1 MRSKRFCSPDCKS
14 LWWRAVARAARASLS
29 PKPRARPRLVKVPGT
44 CVVCSGVFM
53 GRRDRR
59 FCSMKCV
66 GVARWATRRE
76 HESER
81 YRTWRLQNAARLSAK
96 RKANREQGREYAR
109 RYRVLNREKLKAYQ
123 REYRHKNPEKF
134 REWQRRHDE
143 KFHELR
149 REASRRWRKEHP
161 ESHAHVAAA
170 RRARELA
177 APGKHTLVEWL
188 ALLQRCNYRC
198 TYCGVQSGRL
208 TRDHDVP
215 LIRGGSHAIS
225 NIRPACARCNSKK
238 GKSTGDEF
246 RARLEREAR
255 SRWPAA

>member
-1 MRSKRFCSPDCKS
+1 MRSKRFCSHDCKS
-14 LWWRAVARAARASLS
+14 LWWRSVERAARTSRPATPRVRS
-29 PKPRARPRLVKVPGT
+29 PQVKVRGN
-44 CVVCSGVFM
+44 CVVCGAAFM

-66 GVARWATRRE
+66 GVARWRNRRTQ
-76 HESER
+76 ESQR
-81 YRTWRLQNAARLSAK
+81 YRAWRLRNAARLSAK

-109 RYRVLNREKLKAYQ
+109 RYRELNREKLKAYQ
-123 REYRHKNPEKF
+123 REYRRKNPEKF
-134 REWQRRHDE
+134 REWQGRHDE
-143 KFHELR
+143 KFRDLR
-149 REASRRWRKEHP
+149 REGNRRWRKENP
-161 ESHAHVAAA
+161 ESHAHVVAA

-188 ALLQRCNYRC
+188 ALLDRCNYRC
-198 TYCGVQSGRL
+198 TYCGVHSGRL

-215 LIRGGSHAIS
+215 LIRGGSHAID

-238 GKSTGDEF
+238 GKSTGEEV

-255 SRWPAA
+255 GGRPAA